1 MHHRVAW
8 LIWVVPAAVVISGCA
23 PQSPPPP
30 RNVLLVSIDTLRADR
45 LGAGIAPALDRLA
58 AAGVQFVSAR
68 TPVPLTLPAH
78 ASLLTG
84 ALPAAHGVHVNGQVL
99 PADVPTLATVLRAAG
114 YRTGGFVGAYVLD
127 RRFGL
132 ARGFDTYDDRV
143 PRNPEASD
151 RLEAERPANQ
161 VVDAALAWL
170 DAAPSSPSAPFFLW
184 VHLYDP
190 HAPYT
195 PPPGAPGVP
204 GRGPYDAEVA
214 YAGAQAGRLFER
226 LEARGLTG
234 STVIVLAG
242 DHGEGLGEH
251 GEQTHGMLAYD
262 ATLRVPLVVAAPG
275 EAARRIAA
283 PVSLTD
289 VAPAV
294 LKLAGVTGTLVA
306 GASTRDLFAAA
317 DGGEVYAE
325 TEYPAAAGWSPLSV
339 LASARWKLIRASTPE
354 LYDLRADPAEAINLA
369 AANRREVQAMAG
381 RLGAARG
388 TERLRASA
396 AAAPDAEARLRALG
410 YVGGATPTATSDAAP
425 NPAAEIAAWG
435 RFEQALSALAR
446 GDHAAA
452 LPIARELAA
461 RFPAGP
467 VFQSTYARALL
478 DAGQPARGG
487 CGAAFSGRAP
497 ARRPVAVPR
506 SLGGGSRGRR
516 HRRGAARG
524 AGRPGA
530 RRVQPAGAQ
539 RRRPAARRG
548 RPQPRGGRGVRAGHG
563 RRSVERH
570 LLVQPRQRPA
580 GPRGGGAPPRPPI
593 GARSR
598 CSRPTPTPPTASG
611 CCWCNAA
618 TPRRRCR
625 GSSGPW
631 PPPPPSTRPVS
642 TWASPTRRAAS
653 RRRPAAAY
661 QQVLRE
667 APRHATRERA
677 AAADLLRTLR

>member
-1 MHHRVAW
+1 VHRRVSW
-8 LIWVVPAAVVISGCA
+8 PIWVIPAAVLVSGCA
-23 PQSPPPP
+23 PQAPPPS

-45 LGAGIAPALDRLA
+45 VAAGIAPALDRFA
-58 AAGVQFVSAR
+58 AAGVQFANAR

-99 PADVPTLATVLRAAG
+99 PSDVPTLATVLREAG

-132 ARGFDTYDDRV
+132 ARGFDAYDDRV
-143 PRNPEASD
+143 PRDPQASD
-151 RLEAERPANQ
+151 RLEAERPADQ

-170 DAAPSSPSAPFFLW
+170 DADPRTPFFLW

-190 HAPYT
+190 HAPYAA
-195 PPPGAPGVP
+195 PAGAPGVP
-204 GRGPYDAEVA
+204 GRNPYDAEVA

-226 LEARGLTG
+226 LDARGLTD

-275 EAARRIAA
+275 ETARRIAA
-283 PVSLTD
+283 PVSLAD
-289 VAPAV
+289 VAPSV

-317 DGGEVYAE
+317 DEGEVYAE

-339 LASARWKLIRASTPE
+339 LANARWKLIRASTPE
-354 LYDLRADPAEAINLA
+354 LYDLRADPVEAINLA
-369 AANRREVQAMAG
+369 ASNRREVQEMAG

-388 TERLRASA
+388 SERLRAG

-410 YVGGATPTATSDAAP
+410 YVGGAPPTAASAAAP
-425 NPAAEIAAWG
+425 NPAAEIVAWG

-446 GDHAAA
+446 GDHAVA
-452 LPIARELAA
+452 LPIARDLAA
-461 RFPAGP
+461 SFPAGP

-478 DAGQPARGG
+478 DAGQAAAAVTVLRSAVERRPDDPSLFHDLSVAARATGDAAEALRAEQAALALDG
-487 CGAAFSGRAP
+487 SNPQALNGVGLLHVEAGRSREAVAAFEQATAADPSNATYWSNLGN
-497 ARRPVAVPR
+497 ARRA
-506 SLGGGSRGRR
+506 LGEASAAEASYRR
-516 HRRGAARG
+516 ALD
-524 AGRPGA
+524 
-530 RRVQPAGAQ
+530 VQPAHAD
-539 RRRPAARRG
+539 AANG
-548 RPQPRGGRGVRAGHG
+548 LGV
-563 RRSVERH
+563 
-570 LLVQPRQRPA
+570 LLVQRGDAAQAVAWFERALGAAPDFYEARLNLGIAYQESGQRA
-580 GPRGGGAPPRPPI
+580 QA
-593 GARSR
+593 
-598 CSRPTPTPPTASG
+598 
-611 CCWCNAA
+611 
-618 TPRRRCR
+618 
-625 GSSGPW
+625 
-631 PPPPPSTRPVS
+631 V
-642 TWASPTRRAAS
+642 
-653 RRRPAAAY
+653 AAY

-667 APRHATRERA
+667 APRQATRERA
-677 AAADLLRTLR
+677 AATELLRGLR